1 MTEFTDPTQVL
12 QEWLALF
19 MRRSVHDMLQYN
31 KSVGLSLA
39 QVNILLWLHY
49 HNACDVTALA
59 ENMQVSAAAASQM
72 VERMVQQGI
81 VRRVESPSDRRTR
94 QVHLTERGRLVVEE
108 TIAARQGWIKDLV
121 GTLSEEQKTGV
132 VKLLGELIQKAQSME

>member
-1 MTEFTDPTQVL
+1 MTEYTDPTQVF
-12 QEWLALF
+12 QEWLAFF

-31 KSVGLSLA
+31 KTVGFSLS
-39 QVNILLWLHY
+39 QVNIMMWLYY
-49 HNACDVTALA
+49 HKHCDVTALA

-81 VRRVESPSDRRTR
+81 VQRVENPNDRRTR
-94 QVHLTERGRLVVEE
+94 QVHLTERGRQVVEE

-121 GTLSEEQKTGV
+121 ETLSEEQKTAV
-132 VKLLGELIQKAQSME
+132 VKLLGELIQKAQALE

>member
-1 MTEFTDPTQVL
+1 MIEFTDPTQVL

-31 KSVGLSLA
+31 KSVGLSPA
-39 QVNILLWLHY
+39 QANILLWLHY
-49 HNACDVTALA
+49 HNSCDVTALA

-81 VRRVESPSDRRTR
+81 VQRVESPSDRRTR
-94 QVHLTERGRLVVEE
+94 QVHLTERGRQVVEE

-121 GTLSEEQKTGV
+121 KTLNEEQKTAV
-132 VKLLGELIQKAQSME
+132 VKLLGELIQKAQAME

>member
-49 HNACDVTALA
+49 HNTCDVSALA